1 MQKQSSLTAIAGRA
15 ILAGLIVLF
24 ALALSA
30 YMFLESLQQEKISQH
45 AEAEKIRLNFEVD
58 GLLKRYVE
66 RVNLLAADPN
76 LFELVNYPDSRK
88 VREKDLAA
96 MIDASQVMM
105 FAKGEEKQLAGQYP
119 LLSFSELDL
128 IYEADKGLQARLEY
142 HKLPD
147 GSRHLDIVRP
157 FKQGQNLI
165 GYVLVRFDSEIL
177 DAEINQLLMS
187 DARLELSQVLNDG
200 SVELFIGRGDEAI
213 KTRVQEFSS
222 DFVDAKWR
230 LSYWEKPQAW
240 HFMGLDW
247 RLLFWLIYLL
257 ISIVMALMMLVL
269 SRVMD
274 TAVVVS
280 ANVLYG
286 YVRDRLAGQWM
297 GKDYKVGLVE
307 LQPTLNNL
315 QTLNW
320 PALLQSE
327 PVLVPE
333 AKTKRSAAEESEAG
347 RKEFESAYVNIL
359 YQDKTD
365 IKIEEDVQPDVG
377 QVDNLASTVS
387 EPVAAVP
394 VKTETVAAEPVE
406 AELVK
411 TEPVAAGSVEA
422 EPGVVPA
429 SIFRAYDIR
438 GVVGRT
444 LTPEIIY
451 QIGRAFGTEAWQR
464 GEQAIVVGRDGRLS
478 SEEVADALI
487 RGLCES
493 GRDVIELGLVPTPVV
508 YFATHYLNARSAVMI
523 TGSHNPPDYNGFK
536 MVLQGKTLAEDD
548 IQQIYQRILS
558 ADFSVGEGSRTEQ
571 NLMADYSARVQADVK
586 IERKLKVVVDCGN
599 GVAGKV
605 VPTLLR
611 SVGCDVV
618 ELYCE
623 VDGSFPYHH
632 PDPSQPVNLQ
642 ALIAEVKK
650 NGADVGLAFDGDGDR
665 LGVVD
670 CQGEIIWPDRQLM
683 LYALDV
689 LQRQPGA
696 KVLYDVKS
704 SRHLHRVVEQG
715 GGQAMMCQSGHSRM
729 KAKLKETGAALAG
742 EMSGHMFFQDRWYGF
757 DDGLY
762 TALRLLEI
770 LSKDLRSSAEVFA
783 ELPNAFSTPEL
794 MLPLAEGE
802 HFKLM
807 ERLEKELELPDA
819 QLITIDGIRAEFKHG
834 WGLVRASNT
843 TPCLMF
849 RFEADSGQELEHI
862 KALFRLQLKNI
873 MPELQLPF

>member
-1 MQKQSSLTAIAGRA
+1 MIKKKQAKTGGGQTMQKQTSLPAIAGKV
-15 ILAGLIVLF
+15 ILAGLAVLF
-24 ALALSA
+24 VLALTA
-30 YMFLESLQQEKISQH
+30 YMLLASLQQEKISQH
-45 AEAEKIRLNFEVD
+45 AEAEKIRLNFEID
-58 GLLKRYVE
+58 ALLKRYVE
-66 RVNLLAADPN
+66 RVNLLAADTY
-76 LFELVNYPDSRK
+76 LFELVNYPESRK
-88 VREKDLAA
+88 VREKDLAT

-105 FAKGEEKQLAGQYP
+105 FGKGEEKQLAGQYP

-165 GYVLVRFDSEIL
+165 GYVLVRFDSE
-177 DAEINQLLMS
+177 AMYAAINQLLIN
-187 DARLELSQVLNDG
+187 DARLELSQVLSDG
-200 SVELFIGRGDEAI
+200 SVEQFVVRGDEAI
-213 KTRVQEFSS
+213 KMGVQEFSS
-222 DFVDAKWR
+222 DFIDAQWR
-230 LSYWEKPQAW
+230 FSYWEKPQTW
-240 HFMGLDW
+240 VFMGLDW
-247 RLLFWLIYLL
+247 RLLFWLVYLF
-257 ISIVMALMMLVL
+257 ISVVLALMMLVF
-269 SRVMD
+269 SRGMD
-274 TAVVVS
+274 KAVVAS

-297 GKDYKVGLVE
+297 GKDYNVGLVE

-320 PALLQSE
+320 SALLQPE
-327 PVLVPE
+327 AVPVPE
-333 AKTKRSAAEESEAG
+333 AKVQRSAAEESEAG

-365 IKIEEDVQPDVG
+365 IEIKEDVRPDLE
-377 QVDNLASTVS
+377 QADNLATAVS
-387 EPVAAVP
+387 EPVETESVETVP
-394 VKTETVAAEPVE
+394 VESGP
-406 AELVK
+406 
-411 TEPVAAGSVEA
+411 VEA

-444 LTPEIIY
+444 LTPEIVY

-478 SEEVADALI
+478 SQEMADALI
-487 RGLCES
+487 KGLCES
-493 GRDVIELGLVPTPVV
+493 GRDVIDLGLVPTPVV
-508 YFATHYLNARSAVMI
+508 YFATHYLNARSAVMV

-536 MVLQGKTLAEDD
+536 MVLQGETLAEDE

-558 ADFSVGEGSRTEQ
+558 ADFSVGEGSHAEQ
-571 NLMADYSARVQADVK
+571 NLIADYSARVQADIK

-605 VPTLLR
+605 VPALLR
-611 SVGCDVV
+611 SIGCDVA

-623 VDGSFPYHH
+623 VDGNFPYHH

-642 ALIAEVKK
+642 ALIAAVKK
-650 NGADVGLAFDGDGDR
+650 DGADVGLAFDGDGDR
-665 LGVVD
+665 LGVID
-670 CQGEIIWPDRQLM
+670 CQGEIIWPDRQMM
-683 LYALDV
+683 LYAVDV

-696 KVLYDVKS
+696 MILYDVKS
-704 SRHLHRVVEQG
+704 SRHLHRVIEQA
-715 GGQAMMCQSGHSRM
+715 GGQAMMCKSGHSRM
-729 KAKLKETGAALAG
+729 KAKLKETGAVLAG
-742 EMSGHMFFQDRWYGF
+742 EMSGHVFFQDRWYGF

-770 LSKDLRSSAEVFA
+770 LSKEPRTSAEVFA

-794 MLPLAEGE
+794 LLPLTEGE

-807 ERLEKELELPDA
+807 QRLEQEIELPDA
-819 QLITIDGIRAEFKHG
+819 QLISIDGIRAEFKHG

-849 RFEADSGQELEHI
+849 RFEADSAQELEHI
-862 KALFRLQLKNI
+862 KAQFRLQLKKLA
-873 MPELQLPF
+873 PELQLPF

>member
-1 MQKQSSLTAIAGRA
+1 MRKQTSLTSIAGRA
-15 ILAGLIVLF
+15 ILVGWIVLF
-24 ALALSA
+24 SLALSA
-30 YMFLESLQQEKISQH
+30 YMFLASLQQEKISQH
-45 AEAEKIRLNFEVD
+45 AETEKIRLNFEVD
-58 GLLKRYVE
+58 ALLKRYVE
-66 RVNLLAADPN
+66 RVNLLAADPY

-142 HKLPD
+142 HKLPN

-157 FKQGQNLI
+157 FKQGQDLI
-165 GYVLVRFDSEIL
+165 GYVLVRFDSETL
-177 DAEINQLLMS
+177 DAAINQLVMNN
-187 DARLELSQVLNDG
+187 ARLELSQVLNDG
-200 SVELFIGRGDEAI
+200 SVELFVGLGDEDI
-213 KTRVQEFSS
+213 KAGAKEFSS

-230 LSYWEKPQAW
+230 LSYWEKPQTW
-240 HFMGLDW
+240 IFMGLDW

-257 ISIVMALMMLVL
+257 ISVVLALMMSVL

-274 TAVVVS
+274 TAVVAS

-320 PALLQSE
+320 SALQE
-327 PVLVPE
+327 PEAVRVPE
-333 AKTKRSAAEESEAG
+333 TKTKRSAAEESEAG

-365 IKIEEDVQPDVG
+365 IDIEEDVQTDVE

-387 EPVAAVP
+387 EPVAVEP
-394 VKTETVAAEPVE
+394 VKPESVAV
-406 AELVK
+406 
-411 TEPVAAGSVEA
+411 GSVEA

-444 LTPEIIY
+444 LTPEIVY

-478 SEEVADALI
+478 SEEMADALI
-487 RGLCES
+487 KGLCES
-493 GRDVIELGLVPTPVV
+493 GRDVIDLGLVPTPVV
-508 YFATHYLNARSAVMI
+508 YFATHYLNARSAVMV

-536 MVLQGKTLAEDD
+536 MVLQGEALTEED

-571 NLMADYSARVQADVK
+571 NLIADYSARVQADVK

-599 GVAGKV
+599 GVAGKI
-605 VPTLLR
+605 VPILLR
-611 SVGCDVV
+611 NIGCDVG

-623 VDGSFPYHH
+623 VDGNFPYHH

-670 CQGEIIWPDRQLM
+670 CQGEIVWPDRQLM

-704 SRHLHRVVEQG
+704 SRHLHRVIERA
-715 GGQAMMCQSGHSRM
+715 GGQAMMCKSGHSRM
-729 KAKLKETGAALAG
+729 KAKLKETGAVLAG
-742 EMSGHMFFQDRWYGF
+742 EMSGHVFFQDRWYGF

-770 LSKDLRSSAEVFA
+770 LSKDQRPSAEVFA

-794 MLPLAEGE
+794 MLPMAEGE
-802 HFKLM
+802 HFNLM
-807 ERLEKELELPDA
+807 KRLEQELELPDA